1 MEVAQFLGS
10 QGPWQCQLHK
20 GACSYC
26 HRRYDTIRACFSP
39 WQLCPSENWVW
50 MWHSCLDRGDPSVMG
65 HQLPQSQEIWP
76 FKCLSSLWKL
86 VIRRPLWLVL
96 LCCLA
101 CQELK
106 RPVSLGSFSI
116 VQLSVLVCGE
126 RESNGDGCT
135 PYVWLNSITLP
146 PWLPGFLPQAFPM
159 VISLMS
165 PLAVS
170 LPSKAWDCTPIPML
184 QLPAIVLSRGLA
196 SLSGVRMATVR
207 IVCVILI
214 PFRLSQISCF
224 TLSLKC
230 FSSVPNNCLYVEIR
244 ALLQFPHPPR
254 QGPILLTL
262 LFFPLLPHPTEFCLV
277 LCILFQGSGTPACSQ
292 LVFFKIFC
300 VWRWICDVS
309 MERDVLHIYLLLCH
323 LENQHLNNT
332 EYSNTSIGIPSHLL
346 LVSSAFVR
354 FILTLSSDLFVNIS
368 CFWSPLYFSLKSFYY
383 FDIHWPFLRQCLFWY
398 LLSPS
403 N

>member
-1 MEVAQFLGS
+1 MAPHSRVFSSLWQLCPSGVWAWMWQFLGS
-10 QGPWQCQLHK
+10 QGHWQCQLHK
-20 GACSYC
+20 GACRYC
-26 HRRYDTIRACFSP
+26 HRRYDTIRAGFSP

-50 MWHSCLDRGDPSVMG
+50 MWHSCLDRGDSSVLG

-76 FKCLSSLWKL
+76 YKSLSSLWKL

-146 PWLPGFLPQAFPM
+146 AWLPGFLPQAFPM
-159 VISLMS
+159 VISIMS

-170 LPSKAWDCTPIPML
+170 LPSKAWDCTPVPML

-196 SLSGVRMATVR
+196 SLSGVHMAAVR

-230 FSSVPNNCLYVEIR
+230 FSSVPNNCLDVEIR
-244 ALLQFPHPPR
+244 ALLQLPHSPR

-262 LFFPLLPHPTEFCLV
+262 LFFPLLLSSYWILHGSMYSFLVVRYSCLLSVGV
-277 LCILFQGSGTPACSQ
+277 LQ
-292 LVFFKIFC
+292 
-300 VWRWICDVS
+300 D
-309 MERDVLHIYLLLCH
+309 LLCLKVNLWCIHGERCTPH
-323 LENQHLNNT
+323 LPTALPSWEL
-332 EYSNTSIGIPSHLL
+332 TS
-346 LVSSAFVR
+346 
-354 FILTLSSDLFVNIS
+354 
-368 CFWSPLYFSLKSFYY
+368 
-383 FDIHWPFLRQCLFWY
+383 
-398 LLSPS
+398 
-403 N
+403 